1 MISEIKKIVSFL
13 FQFEKK
19 IFLKT
24 IFFQFFSNIIDL
36 VTISLLMPYILLFSK
51 PEEILDNNFIKQI
64 ILFFSLEYEA
74 IVIWSSIIIIVLL
87 VLSSLFG
94 ILANIKVLK
103 YSHNF
108 QINYS
113 DSLIKSYF
121 SLNILDFFKLRKTLL
136 SKNIIVEVQRFSN
149 NVIVPVIKIISTF
162 FMLVSLIL
170 VMILIDFKVTLVI
183 LLIIALIYSF
193 LILNFRS
200 KILKNGSEISNL
212 NAKQFAVVNE
222 SLDSIKEVKL
232 NNLELFYSNNLFNIN
247 VKKNRLTLQNEILGL
262 SPKYLVEFILFFS
275 IILSIGYLSII
286 DRISDYIATITVF
299 IFIGYR
305 LLPLAQSIYNYL
317 TVIRANIDSYNK
329 ISFSISRNKNEFLNV
344 DLIQKI
350 EFLNVDFSYSK
361 KNVFK
366 NFSCKVEEYGLIKV
380 SGNSGSGKTT
390 FLNLMLKLYQPSNG
404 SVLFN
409 GVNLSFHNLTNH
421 FSYVSQDVKL
431 FDSSI
436 RDNITLN
443 SLNIDEGLLSKA
455 ILFSELNSFV
465 EEMEFGLETI
475 IGEDSNFISGGQRN
489 RIGLARAIYSSK
501 HLILDETLG
510 NIDFETKYRILS
522 NLKMYSE
529 NKFVFIVTHETMI
542 DDFFDQM
549 IEL

>member
-1 MISEIKKIVSFL
+1 MISEIKKIIAFL
-13 FQFEKK
+13 FQYGKK

-24 IFFQFFSNIIDL
+24 IFFQFISNIIDL
-36 VTISLLMPYILLFSK
+36 ITISLIMPYILLFSN
-51 PEEILDNNFIKQI
+51 PEKILDNNFIKQI
-64 ILFFSLEYEA
+64 IIFFSLEYEA
-74 IVIWSSIIIIVLL
+74 VVIWSSIIIIVLL
-87 VLSSLFG
+87 VLSTLFG
-94 ILANIKVLK
+94 ILANIKVLG

-108 QINYS
+108 QVNYS
-113 DSLIKSYF
+113 DSLIKYYF
-121 SLNILDFFKLRKTLL
+121 SINILDFFKLRKTSL

-170 VMILIDFKVTLVI
+170 VMIVIDFKVTVVMM
-183 LLIIALIYSF
+183 LIIMFIYSF
-193 LILNFRS
+193 LILKFRS
-200 KILKNGSEISNL
+200 KILKNGSKISNL

-232 NNLELFYSNNLFNIN
+232 NNLELFYSNTLFNIN
-247 VKKNRLTLQNEILGL
+247 LKKNRFTLQNEILGI
-262 SPKYLVEFILFFS
+262 SPKYLVEFVLFLS
-275 IILSIGYLSII
+275 LILSIGYLSII
-286 DRISDYIATITVF
+286 GRISDYIATITVF

-317 TVIRANIDSYNK
+317 TVIRANIDSYYK
-329 ISFSISRNKNEFLNV
+329 ISFSTDRNKNEFVDV

-350 EFLNVDFSYSK
+350 EFINLDFSYSK

-380 SGNSGSGKTT
+380 SGKSGSGKTT

-421 FSYVSQDVKL
+421 FSYISQDVKL

-436 RDNITLN
+436 KQNITLN
-443 SLNIDEGLLSKA
+443 SDSIDESLLSKA
-455 ILFSELNSFV
+455 ILYSELNSFV
-465 EEMEFGLETI
+465 KEMEFGLKTV
-475 IGEDSNFISGGQRN
+475 IGEDSNFISGGQKN

-501 HLILDETLG
+501 HLILDETLA
-510 NIDFETKYRILS
+510 NIDFETKSRILS
-522 NLKMYSE
+522 SLKIYSK

-542 DDFFDQM
+542 DDYFDQM